1 MATPVT
7 QIKGGG
13 CHRHDS
19 KMPVTPENTY
29 RRERVSKP
37 TKNIVKCFN
46 KPWFGNHD
54 FIIHTSF
61 LFVKYMMS
69 SVCVCYN

>member
-7 QIKGGG
+7 QMKGGG
-13 CHRHDS
+13 CHRHCS
-19 KMPVTPENTY
+19 GMPVATENTY
-29 RRERVSKP
+29 GREGVSKP

-46 KPWFGNHD
+46 KPCFVNHD
-54 FIIHTSF
+54 FIIHTKFS
-61 LFVKYMMS
+61 FVKYVMS

>member
-1 MATPVT
+1 
-7 QIKGGG
+7 
-13 CHRHDS
+13 
-19 KMPVTPENTY
+19 MPVTPENTY
-29 RRERVSKP
+29 EREGVSKP

-46 KPWFGNHD
+46 KPCFVNHD

-61 LFVKYMMS
+61 SFVKYVMS